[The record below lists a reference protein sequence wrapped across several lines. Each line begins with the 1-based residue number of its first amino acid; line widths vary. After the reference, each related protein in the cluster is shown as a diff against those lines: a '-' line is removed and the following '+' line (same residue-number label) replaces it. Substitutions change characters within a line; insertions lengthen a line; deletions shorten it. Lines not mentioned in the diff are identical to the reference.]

1 MPAELAE
8 ETLARLRADLPKLK
22 ARLKAEFENSAEWK
36 AAVEAVKKAAKD
48 YEAARR
54 TALSR
59 VRAKPEYVKAAS
71 EHEKA
76 RQEFDA
82 LADRDADEKTAES
95 LLRRVLTARAAKDK
109 LESAGLKA
117 DPAVDAAKEALVKAQ
132 SDLAA
137 LRRRFEDNYRYDPA
151 WVNQTRR
158 IESIEWADARREQ
171 EQEATRQQQATL
183 EYARQQEEN
192 RVLRQELMNMAVRQV
207 FLEQQ
212 NLALSRQCL
221 NQPVYI
227 APQLGVCLP
236 HGRQNLRARPAV
248 HRLRPSPGLQSNTLG
263 VGTEP
268 TRIDPSPPPAPPPL
282 AP

>member
-117 DPAVDAAKEALVKAQ
+117 DPAVDAARAAPAGSVSANTSRQPPQPQLRAIPPQNSSLMVPSCAAVPSALLKYNSPEMLTVPAH
-132 SDLAA
+132 LG
-137 LRRRFEDNYRYDPA
+137 RRR
-151 WVNQTRR
+151 TG
-158 IESIEWADARREQ
+158 
-171 EQEATRQQQATL
+171 
-183 EYARQQEEN
+183 
-192 RVLRQELMNMAVRQV
+192 VR
-207 FLEQQ
+207 
-212 NLALSRQCL
+212 S
-221 NQPVYI
+221 
-227 APQLGVCLP
+227 
-236 HGRQNLRARPAV
+236 
-248 HRLRPSPGLQSNTLG
+248 
-263 VGTEP
+263 
-268 TRIDPSPPPAPPPL
+268 
-282 AP
+282 